1 MRGRSNQLR
10 VSLDHLS
17 LSLSRSSLSTKGDF
31 VSFGVS
37 HQRRLR
43 RYLSSATSP
52 SVALVGDLSLGG
64 SPGGDRALSR
74 WLFRNRKVS
83 VFCWFCLSVVLL
95 LEAFPHSGSKRKSVG
110 EEQSFQSSASM
121 HSVNGDDEAM
131 DRLIGVKAA
140 KAKTKRPVG
149 EEVKIPQGFKDM
161 WEMRTKDLAF
171 KDKLS
176 NKKLLDSLIAKKEPL
191 TELKVV
197 LKNKQITEMLSI
209 ISDQCYQSCVFVI
222 SLCDQC
228 SNAGTSHTRPAMEA
242 RKSIVCCL
250 SARGMIPQPLPQED
264 TDDDVADVTPSEV
277 EVVEISDEEEA
288 DMVELSSEEY
298 MRNVGY
304 LTRVGESKDDLEPEF
319 RRLLQRMHEEEKKL
333 REENFKAMKSGIK
346 LEEGQSSKVDGK
358 KRKRRS

>member
-1 MRGRSNQLR
+1 
-10 VSLDHLS
+10 
-17 LSLSRSSLSTKGDF
+17 
-31 VSFGVS
+31 
-37 HQRRLR
+37 
-43 RYLSSATSP
+43 
-52 SVALVGDLSLGG
+52 
-64 SPGGDRALSR
+64 
-74 WLFRNRKVS
+74 
-83 VFCWFCLSVVLL
+83 
-95 LEAFPHSGSKRKSVG
+95 
-110 EEQSFQSSASM
+110 M

-197 LKNKQITEMLSI
+197 LKNKQITEMLSM
-209 ISDQCYQSCVFVI
+209 
-222 SLCDQC
+222 
-228 SNAGTSHTRPAMEA
+228 GTSHTPPAMEA

-304 LTRVGESKDDLEPEF
+304 LTRVEELEDDLEPEF

-333 REENFKAMKSGIK
+333 REEKFKAMKSGIK